1 MPGFTTKDG
10 RHFVSYITG
19 PAHILLGIK
28 FTDQTVEPSL
38 VRQPPIGSCSHE
50 PLDELKIREAVQEV
64 LAAFRADG
72 AKIYAE
78 EILYVEN
85 DTPRYDLYRLS
96 TYLVTARYLEGGEF
110 EARV

>member
-1 MPGFTTKDG
+1 MPSFISKEG

-28 FTDQTVEPSL
+28 FTDQTAEPKL
-38 VRQPPIGSCSHE
+38 IMQPPIGSCSHE

-64 LAAFRADG
+64 LAAFRTDG
-72 AKIYAE
+72 AKIFAE

-85 DTPRYDLYRLS
+85 DTPRYDLFRLAA
-96 TYLVTARYLEGGEF
+96 YQLTARYLENGEF